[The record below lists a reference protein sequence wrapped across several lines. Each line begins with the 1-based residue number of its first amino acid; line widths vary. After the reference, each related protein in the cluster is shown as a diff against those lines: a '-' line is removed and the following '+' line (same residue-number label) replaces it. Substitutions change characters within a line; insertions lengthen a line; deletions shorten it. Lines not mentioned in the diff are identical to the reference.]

1 MFHCLC
7 ATLYVWQC
15 ICFDRRQE
23 LCDLPMAMR
32 FRHLREF
39 SHSTVTVHRS
49 QIHGLGLFC
58 IHDVSAGEMLME
70 YAGEVIR
77 ASVADVRERRYDS
90 HGIGCYM
97 FRCGDDDVIDATKCG
112 NVARF
117 INHSC
122 EPNCYSRQIV
132 IDGRLHI
139 VILALHDI
147 RCGDELTYDYKF
159 PLEDVKM
166 PCFCNSRRCR
176 KFLN

>member
-1 MFHCLC
+1 MVCVCVLVLIWQTGLCL
-7 ATLYVWQC
+7 
-15 ICFDRRQE
+15 RRME

-39 SHSTVTVHRS
+39 AAETVAVHRS
-49 QIHGLGLFC
+49 TIHGLGLFC
-58 IHDVSAGEMLME
+58 VRDMGAGEMLME

-77 ASVADVRERRYDS
+77 ASVADVRERRYDA

-97 FRCGDDDVIDATKCG
+97 FRCGDDNVVDATKCG

-132 IDGRLHI
+132 IDGRVRI
-139 VILALHDI
+139 VIFALRDVH
-147 RCGDELTYDYKF
+147 RGEELTYDYKF
-159 PLEDVKM
+159 PIEEVKM
-166 PCFCNSRRCR
+166 PCFCKSRRCR
-176 KFLN
+176 RYLN

>member
-1 MFHCLC
+1 M
-7 ATLYVWQC
+7 
-15 ICFDRRQE
+15 E

-39 SHSTVTVHRS
+39 CRETVTVHQSR
-49 QIHGLGLFC
+49 IHGLGLFC
-58 IHDVSAGEMLME
+58 LCDVSAGEMLME

-77 ASVADVRERRYDS
+77 ASVADVRERRYDAQ
-90 HGIGCYM
+90 GIGCYM

-122 EPNCYSRQIV
+122 EPNCYSRQII

-139 VILALHDI
+139 IIFALRDI
-147 RCGDELTYDYKF
+147 RCGEELTYDYKF
-159 PLEDVKM
+159 PLEEVKM
-166 PCFCNSRRCR
+166 PCFCNARRCR
-176 KFLN
+176 KYLN